1 MTENVN
7 MHNESS
13 SEVEGKFLQLS
24 QQLQA
29 DKQTYGSEHIHLYV
43 EDIEGDWLENWD
55 WEDNLADYV
64 DAFYDHCQQKN
75 YLAAYDTLSACD
87 EQLLQPQN
95 YQKRLE
101 LYSHLAQIM
110 EAQVSP
116 LSQDE
121 ARIQI
126 WSAFMIEQTE
136 SLIQQLTVKD
146 SHAV

>member
-1 MTENVN
+1 MY
-7 MHNESS
+7 NESS
-13 SEVEGKFLQLS
+13 SEVEGKFLQAS

-64 DAFYDHCQQKN
+64 DAFYAHCQQKN

-110 EAQVSP
+110 KAQTSP
-116 LSQDE
+116 LSIDE
-121 ARIQI
+121 AQILTRTEFRI
-126 WSAFMIEQTE
+126 WEAE
-136 SLIQQLTVKD
+136 SLIQQLTINN
-146 SHAV
+146 SHTL